1 MKNARACMPPLF
13 SNKYKLTH
21 TMKIA
26 KWFLFAATALVCCGA
41 CDDKD
46 NEEPAPAPDKIAITP
61 KTANVSSKGGEA
73 SVMVTSS
80 GEWTL
85 TGDANDYVTPSALK
99 GKDGDIVKFTVKPND
114 KEEDQTFNY
123 TFTCGKEKAPYA
135 ITLKKKA
142 SQAEE
147 QLEITFVPESNIL
160 TREGGNVSVLVTSSD
175 EWTLEGSH
183 TFVHPSATSGSDGA
197 EVTFAVDP
205 NETEEDKVADY
216 VFKMGSKN
224 VPFRITVK
232 GGVIYTLEIVGEKE
246 LKFAYTKQEKIAV
259 TLNTNVPYRDL
270 AAEITST
277 EEGWLTKGVTVQ
289 GATETEVIMY
299 FDLTQNDG
307 IDPREATVT
316 IKGVK
321 NGTAVLKVTQLP
333 KSKIEPEKLAYFLDV
348 EAQTLDIPVTANVE
362 FDVTVSEG
370 ATGWFTYNNADD
382 SGLHFTVEALV
393 NGSARSCDVVLT
405 EKNAPDNSE
414 ALTVNINI
422 TQKPK
427 GLIECVA
434 DMRRSRC
441 YFPFLK
447 NGGALNS
454 LKNGTMEA
462 LVNIQETRV
471 SGSLSTIMGV
481 EGKFLLRLGD
491 VNVPW
496 NQIQLAMQG
505 GNRTDTKLKL
515 SELDRWYHVAV
526 TWDDT
531 FAYFYIDGELL
542 YRTGISNYSG
552 FNLGVAYGGSES
564 DYNRAFWIGYA
575 YNADRFFPGYMAEV
589 RVWNRTLTKEEI
601 NAENHFY
608 SVPVDSEGLVGYWK
622 LNDGAGQ
629 IIKDHS
635 PSGNSMLG
643 EINVHSSGGQQIGD
657 PGMNWVEMS
666 LP

>member
-1 MKNARACMPPLF
+1 
-13 SNKYKLTH
+13 
-21 TMKIA
+21 MKIA

-123 TFTCGKEKAPYA
+123 TFTCGKATASYA
-135 ITLKKKA
+135 ITLKKRA

-160 TREGGNVSVLVTSSD
+160 PREGGNVSVLVTSSD

-307 IDPREATVT
+307 FDPREASVKITGP
-316 IKGVK
+316 KG
-321 NGTAVLKVTQLP
+321 GEDVLKIKQMP
-333 KSKIEPEKLAYFLDV
+333 QSQISV
-348 EAQTLDIPVTANVE
+348 EELSYYLETTGAALEIPVKANVA
-362 FDVTVSEG
+362 FDVTLSESAG
-370 ATGWFTYNNADD
+370 TWFAYNGFTDSKLKFTYQDLPEGTIRSCTATLTEKEPAAGAQPLTVVLMFSQKPKGMITTAVNMTGTRAWPAWNDPTPVTNMKA
-382 SGLHFTVEALV
+382 FTLEALV
-393 NGSARSCDVVLT
+393 NPA
-405 EKNAPDNSE
+405 A
-414 ALTVNINI
+414 
-422 TQKPK
+422 
-427 GLIECVA
+427 
-434 DMRRSRC
+434 
-441 YFPFLK
+441 
-447 NGGALNS
+447 
-454 LKNGTMEA
+454 
-462 LVNIQETRV
+462 
-471 SGSLSTIMGV
+471 
-481 EGKFLLRLGD
+481 
-491 VNVPW
+491 
-496 NQIQLAMQG
+496 
-505 GNRTDTKLKL
+505 
-515 SELDRWYHVAV
+515 
-526 TWDDT
+526 
-531 FAYFYIDGELL
+531 
-542 YRTGISNYSG
+542 
-552 FNLGVAYGGSES
+552 
-564 DYNRAFWIGYA
+564 
-575 YNADRFFPGYMAEV
+575 
-589 RVWNRTLTKEEI
+589 
-601 NAENHFY
+601 
-608 SVPVDSEGLVGYWK
+608 
-622 LNDGAGQ
+622 
-629 IIKDHS
+629 
-635 PSGNSMLG
+635 
-643 EINVHSSGGQQIGD
+643 
-657 PGMNWVEMS
+657 
-666 LP
+666 

>member
-73 SVMVTSS
+73 SVMVSSS
-80 GEWTL
+80 GQWTL
-85 TGDANDYVTPSALK
+85 SDNTNDYVTPSALK

-114 KEEDQTFNY
+114 KEEDQTFSY
-123 TFTCGKEKAPYA
+123 TFTCGKATASYA
-135 ITLKKKA
+135 ITLKKRA
-142 SQAEE
+142 SQTEE

-160 TREGGNVSVLVTSSD
+160 PREGGNVSVLVTSSD

-307 IDPREATVT
+307 LDPREASVKITGPKGGEDILK
-316 IKGVK
+316 IK
-321 NGTAVLKVTQLP
+321 QMP
-333 KSKIEPEKLAYFLDV
+333 QSQISV
-348 EAQTLDIPVTANVE
+348 EELSYYLETTGAALEIPVAANVA
-362 FDVTVSEG
+362 FDVTLSESAG
-370 ATGWFTYNNADD
+370 TWFAYSGFTDGKLKFTYQDLPEGTIRSCTATLTEKKPAAGAQPLTVVLMFSQKPKGMITTAVNMTGTRAWPAWNDPAPVTNMKA
-382 SGLHFTVEALV
+382 FTLEALV
-393 NGSARSCDVVLT
+393 N
-405 EKNAPDNSE
+405 P
-414 ALTVNINI
+414 TV
-422 TQKPK
+422 
-427 GLIECVA
+427 
-434 DMRRSRC
+434 SR
-441 YFPFLK
+441 Y
-447 NGGALNS
+447 
-454 LKNGTMEA
+454 
-462 LVNIQETRV
+462 
-471 SGSLSTIMGV
+471 SGSLSTIMGI
-481 EGKFLLRLGD
+481 EGKFLVRLGD
-491 VNVPW
+491 VGIPW
-496 NQIQLAMQG
+496 NQVQVCWDSGRQG
-505 GNRTDTKLKL
+505 TWGNVEGKL
-515 SELDRWYHVAV
+515 SNSNMKVNLNEWTHIAV
-526 TWDDT
+526 T
-531 FAYFYIDGELL
+531 FGEG
-542 YRTGISNYSG
+542 TVKVFINGVEKGSTTTDVPASVNFGITHNDEQAPQGQPITRCFWVGYSYESVRDFRG
-552 FNLGVAYGGSES
+552 MMSEL
-564 DYNRAFWIGYA
+564 RI
-575 YNADRFFPGYMAEV
+575 
-589 RVWNRTLTKEEI
+589 WNRVLTADELA
-601 NAENHFY
+601 NATRRY
-608 SVPVDSEGLVGYWK
+608 GVDPKSEGLVTYWK
-622 LNDGAGQ
+622 CDEGQ
-629 IIKDHS
+629 GDVIKDYTS
-635 PSGNSMLG
+635 YRNDLASDGLKWEP
-643 EINVHSSGGQQIGD
+643 V
-657 PGMNWVEMS
+657 S

>member
-1 MKNARACMPPLF
+1 
-13 SNKYKLTH
+13 
-21 TMKIA
+21 MKIA

-135 ITLKKKA
+135 ITLKKRA

-299 FDLTQNDG
+299 FDMTQNDG
-307 IDPREATVT
+307 LDPREASVKITGP
-316 IKGVK
+316 KG
-321 NGTAVLKVTQLP
+321 GEDVLKIKQMP
-333 KSKIEPEKLAYFLDV
+333 QSQISV
-348 EAQTLDIPVTANVE
+348 EELSYYLETTGSTLEIPVAANVA
-362 FDVTVSEG
+362 FDVTLSESAG
-370 ATGWFTYNNADD
+370 TWFAYSGFTDGKLKFTYQDLPEGTIRSCTATLTEKKPAAGAQPLTVLLMFSQKPKGVITTAVNMTGTRAWPAWNDPAPVTNMKA
-382 SGLHFTVEALV
+382 FTLEALV
-393 NGSARSCDVVLT
+393 NPTVV
-405 EKNAPDNSE
+405 
-414 ALTVNINI
+414 
-422 TQKPK
+422 
-427 GLIECVA
+427 
-434 DMRRSRC
+434 R
-441 YFPFLK
+441 Y
-447 NGGALNS
+447 
-454 LKNGTMEA
+454 
-462 LVNIQETRV
+462 
-471 SGSLSTIMGV
+471 SGSLSTIMGI
-481 EGKFLLRLGD
+481 EGKFLVRLGD
-491 VNVPW
+491 VDIPWYQVQVCWDSGKSGYWGNIEGKLSNSNMKVNLNEWTHIAVTFGEGTVKVFINGEEKGSTTNVPASV
-496 NQIQLAMQG
+496 NFGITHNDEQAPQGQQITRCFWVGYSYESTRDFQG
-505 GNRTDTKLKL
+505 MM
-515 SELDRWYHVAV
+515 SELR
-526 TWDDT
+526 
-531 FAYFYIDGELL
+531 I
-542 YRTGISNYSG
+542 
-552 FNLGVAYGGSES
+552 
-564 DYNRAFWIGYA
+564 
-575 YNADRFFPGYMAEV
+575 
-589 RVWNRTLTKEEI
+589 WNRVLTADELANE
-601 NAENHFY
+601 ARRY
-608 SVPVDSEGLVGYWK
+608 SVDPKSEGLVTYWK
-622 LNDGAGQ
+622 CDEGQ
-629 IIKDHS
+629 GDVIKDHTS
-635 PSGNSMLG
+635 YRNDLASDGLKWEP
-643 EINVHSSGGQQIGD
+643 V
-657 PGMNWVEMS
+657 S

>member
-123 TFTCGKEKAPYA
+123 TFTCGKATASYA
-135 ITLKKKA
+135 ITLKKRA
-142 SQAEE
+142 SQTEE

-160 TREGGNVSVLVTSSD
+160 PREGGNVSVLVTSSD

-299 FDLTQNDG
+299 FDMTQNDG
-307 IDPREATVT
+307 LDPREASVKITGP
-316 IKGVK
+316 KG
-321 NGTAVLKVTQLP
+321 GEDVLKIKQMP
-333 KSKIEPEKLAYFLDV
+333 QSQISV
-348 EAQTLDIPVTANVE
+348 EELSYYLETTGSTLEIPVAANVA
-362 FDVTVSEG
+362 FDVTLSESAG
-370 ATGWFTYNNADD
+370 TWFAYSGFTDGKLKFTYQDLPEGTIRSCTATLTEKKPAAGAQPLTVLLMFSQKPKGVITTAVNMTGTRAWPAWNDPAPVTNMKA
-382 SGLHFTVEALV
+382 FTLEALV
-393 NGSARSCDVVLT
+393 NPTVV
-405 EKNAPDNSE
+405 
-414 ALTVNINI
+414 
-422 TQKPK
+422 
-427 GLIECVA
+427 
-434 DMRRSRC
+434 R
-441 YFPFLK
+441 Y
-447 NGGALNS
+447 
-454 LKNGTMEA
+454 
-462 LVNIQETRV
+462 
-471 SGSLSTIMGV
+471 SGSLSTIMGI
-481 EGKFLLRLGD
+481 EGKFLVRLGD
-491 VNVPW
+491 VGIPWCQVQVCWDSGKSGYWGNIEGKLSNSNMKVNLNEWTHIAVTFGEGTVKVFINGEEKGSTTTNVPASV
-496 NQIQLAMQG
+496 NFGITHNDEQAPQGQQITRCFWVGYSYESTRDFQG
-505 GNRTDTKLKL
+505 MM
-515 SELDRWYHVAV
+515 SELR
-526 TWDDT
+526 
-531 FAYFYIDGELL
+531 I
-542 YRTGISNYSG
+542 
-552 FNLGVAYGGSES
+552 
-564 DYNRAFWIGYA
+564 
-575 YNADRFFPGYMAEV
+575 
-589 RVWNRTLTKEEI
+589 WNRVLTADELANE
-601 NAENHFY
+601 ARRY
-608 SVPVDSEGLVGYWK
+608 SVDPKSEGLVTYWK
-622 LNDGAGQ
+622 CDEGQ
-629 IIKDHS
+629 GDVIKDHTS
-635 PSGNSMLG
+635 YRNDLASDGLKWEP
-643 EINVHSSGGQQIGD
+643 V
-657 PGMNWVEMS
+657 S

>member
-123 TFTCGKEKAPYA
+123 TFTCGKATASYA

-160 TREGGNVSVLVTSSD
+160 PREGGNVSVLVTSSD

-307 IDPREATVT
+307 LDPREASVKITGPKGGEDILK
-316 IKGVK
+316 IK
-321 NGTAVLKVTQLP
+321 QMP
-333 KSKIEPEKLAYFLDV
+333 QSQISV
-348 EAQTLDIPVTANVE
+348 EELSYYLETTGAALEIPVAANVA
-362 FDVTVSEG
+362 FDVTLSESAG
-370 ATGWFTYNNADD
+370 TWFAYSGFTDGKLKFTYQDLPEGTIRSCTATLTEKKPAAGAQPLTVVLMFSQKSKGMITTAVNMTGTRAWPAWNDPAPVTNMKA
-382 SGLHFTVEALV
+382 FTLEALV
-393 NGSARSCDVVLT
+393 N
-405 EKNAPDNSE
+405 P
-414 ALTVNINI
+414 TV
-422 TQKPK
+422 
-427 GLIECVA
+427 
-434 DMRRSRC
+434 SR
-441 YFPFLK
+441 Y
-447 NGGALNS
+447 
-454 LKNGTMEA
+454 
-462 LVNIQETRV
+462 
-471 SGSLSTIMGV
+471 SGSLSTIMGI
-481 EGKFLLRLGD
+481 EGKFLVRLGD
-491 VNVPW
+491 VGIPW
-496 NQIQLAMQG
+496 NQVQVCWDSG
-505 GNRTDTKLKL
+505 RPGTWGNVEGKL
-515 SELDRWYHVAV
+515 SNSNMKVNLNEWTHIAV
-526 TWDDT
+526 T
-531 FAYFYIDGELL
+531 FGEG
-542 YRTGISNYSG
+542 TVKVFINGVEKGSTTTDVPASVN
-552 FNLGVAYGGSES
+552 FGVAHNDEQAPQGQPITRCFWVGYSYESVRDFRGMMSELRIW
-564 DYNRAFWIGYA
+564 NRALTASELAEEARRYDVDPK
-575 YNADRFFPGYMAEV
+575 AD
-589 RVWNRTLTKEEI
+589 
-601 NAENHFY
+601 
-608 SVPVDSEGLVGYWK
+608 GLVTYWK
-622 LNDGAGQ
+622 CDEGQ
-629 IIKDHS
+629 GDVIKDYTS
-635 PSGNSMLG
+635 YRNDLASDGLKWEP
-643 EINVHSSGGQQIGD
+643 V
-657 PGMNWVEMS
+657 S

>member
-26 KWFLFAATALVCCGA
+26 KWFLFAATALVVCGA

-46 NEEPAPAPDKIAITP
+46 NEEPAPAPDKISITP

-73 SVMVTSS
+73 SVMVSSS
-80 GEWTL
+80 GQWTL
-85 TGDANDYVTPSALK
+85 SDNTNDYVTPSALK

-114 KEEDQTFNY
+114 KEEDQTFSY
-123 TFTCGKEKAPYA
+123 TFTCGKATASYA
-135 ITLKKKA
+135 ITLKKRA

-299 FDLTQNDG
+299 FDMTQNDG
-307 IDPREATVT
+307 LDPREASVKITGP
-316 IKGVK
+316 KG
-321 NGTAVLKVTQLP
+321 GEDVLKIKQMP
-333 KSKIEPEKLAYFLDV
+333 QSQISV
-348 EAQTLDIPVTANVE
+348 EELSYYLETTGSTLEIPVAANVA
-362 FDVTVSEG
+362 FDVTLSESAG
-370 ATGWFTYNNADD
+370 TWFAYSGFTDGKLKFTYQDLPEGTIRSCTATLTEKKPAAGAQPLTVLLMFSQKPKGVITTAVNMTGTRAWPAWNDPAPVTNMKA
-382 SGLHFTVEALV
+382 FTLEALV
-393 NGSARSCDVVLT
+393 NPTVVRY
-405 EKNAPDNSE
+405 N
-414 ALTVNINI
+414 
-422 TQKPK
+422 
-427 GLIECVA
+427 
-434 DMRRSRC
+434 
-441 YFPFLK
+441 
-447 NGGALNS
+447 
-454 LKNGTMEA
+454 
-462 LVNIQETRV
+462 
-471 SGSLSTIMGV
+471 GSLSTIMGI
-481 EGKFLLRLGD
+481 EGKFLVRLGD
-491 VNVPW
+491 VGIPWYQVQVCWDSGKSGYWGNIEGKLSNSNMKVNLNEWTHIAVTFGEGTVKVFINGEEKGSTTTNVPASV
-496 NQIQLAMQG
+496 NFGITHNDEQAPQGQQITRCFWVGYSYESTRDFQG
-505 GNRTDTKLKL
+505 MM
-515 SELDRWYHVAV
+515 SELR
-526 TWDDT
+526 
-531 FAYFYIDGELL
+531 I
-542 YRTGISNYSG
+542 
-552 FNLGVAYGGSES
+552 
-564 DYNRAFWIGYA
+564 
-575 YNADRFFPGYMAEV
+575 
-589 RVWNRTLTKEEI
+589 WNRVLTADELANE
-601 NAENHFY
+601 ARRY
-608 SVPVDSEGLVGYWK
+608 SVDPKSEGLVTYWK
-622 LNDGAGQ
+622 CDEGQ
-629 IIKDHS
+629 GDVIKDYTS
-635 PSGNSMLG
+635 YRNDLASDGLKWEP
-643 EINVHSSGGQQIGD
+643 V
-657 PGMNWVEMS
+657 S

>member
-26 KWFLFAATALVCCGA
+26 KWFLFAATALVVCGA

-160 TREGGNVSVLVTSSD
+160 PREGGNVSVLVTSSD

-224 VPFRITVK
+224 VPFQITVK

-299 FDLTQNDG
+299 FDMTQNDG
-307 IDPREATVT
+307 LDPREASVKITGP
-316 IKGVK
+316 KG
-321 NGTAVLKVTQLP
+321 GEDVLKIKQMP
-333 KSKIEPEKLAYFLDV
+333 QSQISV
-348 EAQTLDIPVTANVE
+348 EELSYYLETTGSTLEIPVAANVA
-362 FDVTVSEG
+362 FDVTLSESAG
-370 ATGWFTYNNADD
+370 TWFAYSGFTDGKLKFTYQDLPEGTIRSCTATLTEKKPAAGAQPLTVLLMFSQKPKGVITTAVNMTGTRAWPAWNDPAPVTNMKA
-382 SGLHFTVEALV
+382 FTLEALV
-393 NGSARSCDVVLT
+393 NPTVVRY
-405 EKNAPDNSE
+405 N
-414 ALTVNINI
+414 
-422 TQKPK
+422 
-427 GLIECVA
+427 
-434 DMRRSRC
+434 
-441 YFPFLK
+441 
-447 NGGALNS
+447 
-454 LKNGTMEA
+454 
-462 LVNIQETRV
+462 
-471 SGSLSTIMGV
+471 GSLSTIMGI
-481 EGKFLLRLGD
+481 EGKFLVRLGD
-491 VNVPW
+491 VGIPWYQVQVCWDSGESGYWGNIEGKLSNSNMKVNLNEWTHIAVTFGEGTVKVFINGEEKGSTTTNVPASV
-496 NQIQLAMQG
+496 NFGITHNDEQAPQGQQITRCFWVGYSYESTRDFQG
-505 GNRTDTKLKL
+505 MM
-515 SELDRWYHVAV
+515 SELR
-526 TWDDT
+526 
-531 FAYFYIDGELL
+531 I
-542 YRTGISNYSG
+542 
-552 FNLGVAYGGSES
+552 
-564 DYNRAFWIGYA
+564 
-575 YNADRFFPGYMAEV
+575 
-589 RVWNRTLTKEEI
+589 WNRVLTADELANE
-601 NAENHFY
+601 ARRY
-608 SVPVDSEGLVGYWK
+608 SVDPKSEGLVTYWK
-622 LNDGAGQ
+622 CDEGQ
-629 IIKDHS
+629 GNVIKDHTS
-635 PSGNSMLG
+635 YRNDLASDGLKWEP
-643 EINVHSSGGQQIGD
+643 V
-657 PGMNWVEMS
+657 S

>member
-46 NEEPAPAPDKIAITP
+46 NEEPAPAPDKISITP

-160 TREGGNVSVLVTSSD
+160 PREGGNVSVLVTSSD

-299 FDLTQNDG
+299 FDMTQNDG
-307 IDPREATVT
+307 LDPREASVKITGPKGGEDILK
-316 IKGVK
+316 IK
-321 NGTAVLKVTQLP
+321 QMP
-333 KSKIEPEKLAYFLDV
+333 QSQISV
-348 EAQTLDIPVTANVE
+348 EELSYYLETTGSTLEIPVAANVA
-362 FDVTVSEG
+362 FDVTLSESAG
-370 ATGWFTYNNADD
+370 TWFAYSGFTDGKLKFTYQDLPEGTIRSCTATLTEKKPAAGAQPLTVLLMFSQKPKGVITTAVNMTGTRAWPAWNDPAPVTNMKA
-382 SGLHFTVEALV
+382 FTLEALV
-393 NGSARSCDVVLT
+393 NPTVV
-405 EKNAPDNSE
+405 
-414 ALTVNINI
+414 
-422 TQKPK
+422 
-427 GLIECVA
+427 
-434 DMRRSRC
+434 R
-441 YFPFLK
+441 Y
-447 NGGALNS
+447 
-454 LKNGTMEA
+454 
-462 LVNIQETRV
+462 
-471 SGSLSTIMGV
+471 SGSLSTIMGI
-481 EGKFLLRLGD
+481 EGKFLVRLGD
-491 VNVPW
+491 VGIPW
-496 NQIQLAMQG
+496 YQVQVCWDSGKLG
-505 GNRTDTKLKL
+505 YWGNIEGKL
-515 SELDRWYHVAV
+515 SNSNMKVNLNEWTHIAV
-526 TWDDT
+526 T
-531 FAYFYIDGELL
+531 FGEG
-542 YRTGISNYSG
+542 TVKVFINGEEKGSTTTDVPASVNFGITHNDEQAPQGQQITRCFWVGYSYESTRDFQG
-552 FNLGVAYGGSES
+552 MMSEL
-564 DYNRAFWIGYA
+564 RI
-575 YNADRFFPGYMAEV
+575 
-589 RVWNRTLTKEEI
+589 WNRVLTADELANE
-601 NAENHFY
+601 ARRY
-608 SVPVDSEGLVGYWK
+608 SVDPKSEGLVTYWK
-622 LNDGAGQ
+622 CDEGQ
-629 IIKDHS
+629 GDVIKDHTS
-635 PSGNSMLG
+635 YRNDLASDGLKWEP
-643 EINVHSSGGQQIGD
+643 V
-657 PGMNWVEMS
+657 S

>member
-123 TFTCGKEKAPYA
+123 TFTCGKATASYA
-135 ITLKKKA
+135 ITLKKRA
-142 SQAEE
+142 SQTEE

-160 TREGGNVSVLVTSSD
+160 PREGGNVSVLVTSSD

-307 IDPREATVT
+307 IDPREASVKITGP
-316 IKGVK
+316 KG
-321 NGTAVLKVTQLP
+321 GEDVLKIKQMP
-333 KSKIEPEKLAYFLDV
+333 QSQISV
-348 EAQTLDIPVTANVE
+348 EELSYYLETTGAALEIPVAANVA
-362 FDVTVSEG
+362 FDVTLSESAG
-370 ATGWFTYNNADD
+370 TWFAYSGFTDGKLKFTYQDLPEGTIRSCTATLTEKKPAAGAQPLTVVLMFSQKSKGMITTAVNMTGTRAWPAWNDPAPVTNMKA
-382 SGLHFTVEALV
+382 FTLEALV
-393 NGSARSCDVVLT
+393 N
-405 EKNAPDNSE
+405 P
-414 ALTVNINI
+414 TV
-422 TQKPK
+422 
-427 GLIECVA
+427 
-434 DMRRSRC
+434 SR
-441 YFPFLK
+441 Y
-447 NGGALNS
+447 
-454 LKNGTMEA
+454 
-462 LVNIQETRV
+462 
-471 SGSLSTIMGV
+471 SGSLSTIMGI
-481 EGKFLLRLGD
+481 EGKFLVRLGD
-491 VNVPW
+491 VGIPW
-496 NQIQLAMQG
+496 NQVQVCWDSG
-505 GNRTDTKLKL
+505 KSGYWGNIEGKL
-515 SELDRWYHVAV
+515 SNSNMKVNLNEWTHIAV
-526 TWDDT
+526 T
-531 FAYFYIDGELL
+531 FGEG
-542 YRTGISNYSG
+542 TVKVFINGVEKGSTTTDVPASVN
-552 FNLGVAYGGSES
+552 FGVAHNDEQAPQGQPITRCFWVGYSYESVRDFRGMMSELRIW
-564 DYNRAFWIGYA
+564 NRALTASELAEEARRYDVDPK
-575 YNADRFFPGYMAEV
+575 AD
-589 RVWNRTLTKEEI
+589 
-601 NAENHFY
+601 
-608 SVPVDSEGLVGYWK
+608 GLVTYWK
-622 LNDGAGQ
+622 CDEGQ
-629 IIKDHS
+629 GDVIKDYTS
-635 PSGNSMLG
+635 YRNDLASDGLKWEP
-643 EINVHSSGGQQIGD
+643 V
-657 PGMNWVEMS
+657 S

>member
-61 KTANVSSKGGEA
+61 KTANVSSKGGQA

-307 IDPREATVT
+307 IDPREASVKITGPKGGEDVLKIKQMPQSQISVEELSYYLETTGAALEIPVKANVAFDVKLSESAGTWFAYNGFTDGKLKFTYQDLPEGTIRSCTATLTEKEPAAGAQPLTVVLMFSQKP
-316 IKGVK
+316 KGVIT
-321 NGTAVLKVTQLP
+321 TAVNMTGTRAWP
-333 KSKIEPEKLAYFLDV
+333 AWNDPA
-348 EAQTLDIPVTANVE
+348 PVTNMKAL
-362 FDVTVSEG
+362 T
-370 ATGWFTYNNADD
+370 
-382 SGLHFTVEALV
+382 LEALV
-393 NGSARSCDVVLT
+393 NPTVV
-405 EKNAPDNSE
+405 
-414 ALTVNINI
+414 
-422 TQKPK
+422 
-427 GLIECVA
+427 
-434 DMRRSRC
+434 R
-441 YFPFLK
+441 Y
-447 NGGALNS
+447 
-454 LKNGTMEA
+454 
-462 LVNIQETRV
+462 
-471 SGSLSTIMGV
+471 SGSLSTIMGI
-481 EGKFLLRLGD
+481 EGKFLVRLGD
-491 VNVPW
+491 VGIPWYQVQVCWDSGKSGYWGNIEGKLSNSNMKVNLNEWTHIAVTFGEGTVKVFINGEEKGSTTTNVPASV
-496 NQIQLAMQG
+496 NFGITHNDEQAPQGQQITRCFWVGYSYESTRDFQG
-505 GNRTDTKLKL
+505 MM
-515 SELDRWYHVAV
+515 SELR
-526 TWDDT
+526 
-531 FAYFYIDGELL
+531 I
-542 YRTGISNYSG
+542 
-552 FNLGVAYGGSES
+552 
-564 DYNRAFWIGYA
+564 
-575 YNADRFFPGYMAEV
+575 
-589 RVWNRTLTKEEI
+589 WNRVLTADELANE
-601 NAENHFY
+601 ARRY
-608 SVPVDSEGLVGYWK
+608 SVDPKSEGLVTYWK
-622 LNDGAGQ
+622 CDEGQ
-629 IIKDHS
+629 GDVIKDHTS
-635 PSGNSMLG
+635 YRNDLASDGLKWEP
-643 EINVHSSGGQQIGD
+643 V
-657 PGMNWVEMS
+657 S

>member
-299 FDLTQNDG
+299 FDMTQNDG
-307 IDPREATVT
+307 LDPREASVKITGP
-316 IKGVK
+316 KG
-321 NGTAVLKVTQLP
+321 GEDVLKIKQMP
-333 KSKIEPEKLAYFLDV
+333 QSQISV
-348 EAQTLDIPVTANVE
+348 EELSYYLETTGSTLEIPVAANVA
-362 FDVTVSEG
+362 FDVTLSESAG
-370 ATGWFTYNNADD
+370 TWFAYSGFTDGKLKFTYQDLPEGTIRSCTATLTEKKPAAGAQPLTVLLMFSQKPKGVITTAVNMTGTRAWPAWNDPAPVTNMKA
-382 SGLHFTVEALV
+382 FTLEALV
-393 NGSARSCDVVLT
+393 NPTVV
-405 EKNAPDNSE
+405 
-414 ALTVNINI
+414 
-422 TQKPK
+422 
-427 GLIECVA
+427 
-434 DMRRSRC
+434 R
-441 YFPFLK
+441 Y
-447 NGGALNS
+447 
-454 LKNGTMEA
+454 
-462 LVNIQETRV
+462 
-471 SGSLSTIMGV
+471 SGSLSTIMGI
-481 EGKFLLRLGD
+481 EGKFLVRLGD
-491 VNVPW
+491 VGIPW
-496 NQIQLAMQG
+496 YQVQVCWDSG
-505 GNRTDTKLKL
+505 KSGYWGNIEGKL
-515 SELDRWYHVAV
+515 SNSNMKVNLNEWTHIAV
-526 TWDDT
+526 T
-531 FAYFYIDGELL
+531 FGEG
-542 YRTGISNYSG
+542 TVKVFINGEEKGSTTTDVPASVNFGITHNDEQAPQGQQITRCFWVGYSYESTRDFQG
-552 FNLGVAYGGSES
+552 MMSEL
-564 DYNRAFWIGYA
+564 RI
-575 YNADRFFPGYMAEV
+575 
-589 RVWNRTLTKEEI
+589 WNRVLTADELANE
-601 NAENHFY
+601 ARRY
-608 SVPVDSEGLVGYWK
+608 SVDPKSEGLVTYWK
-622 LNDGAGQ
+622 CDEGQ
-629 IIKDHS
+629 GNVIKDHTS
-635 PSGNSMLG
+635 YRNDLASDGLKWEP
-643 EINVHSSGGQQIGD
+643 V
-657 PGMNWVEMS
+657 S

>member
-26 KWFLFAATALVCCGA
+26 KWFLFAATALVVCGA

-73 SVMVTSS
+73 SVMVSSS
-80 GEWTL
+80 GQWTL
-85 TGDANDYVTPSALK
+85 SDNTNDYVTPSALK

-114 KEEDQTFNY
+114 KEEDQTFSY
-123 TFTCGKEKAPYA
+123 TFTCGKATASYA
-135 ITLKKKA
+135 ITLKKRA
-142 SQAEE
+142 SQTEE

-160 TREGGNVSVLVTSSD
+160 PREGGNVSVLVTSSD

-299 FDLTQNDG
+299 FDMTQNDG
-307 IDPREATVT
+307 LDPREASVKITGP
-316 IKGVK
+316 KG
-321 NGTAVLKVTQLP
+321 GEDVLKIKQMP
-333 KSKIEPEKLAYFLDV
+333 QSQISV
-348 EAQTLDIPVTANVE
+348 EELSYYLETTGSTLEIPVAANVA
-362 FDVTVSEG
+362 FDVTLSESAG
-370 ATGWFTYNNADD
+370 TWFAYSGFTDGKLKFTYQDLPEGTIRSCTATLTEKKPAAGAQPLTVLLMFSQKPKGVITTAVNMTGTRAWPAWNDPAPVTNMKA
-382 SGLHFTVEALV
+382 FTLEALV
-393 NGSARSCDVVLT
+393 NPTVVRY
-405 EKNAPDNSE
+405 N
-414 ALTVNINI
+414 
-422 TQKPK
+422 
-427 GLIECVA
+427 
-434 DMRRSRC
+434 
-441 YFPFLK
+441 
-447 NGGALNS
+447 
-454 LKNGTMEA
+454 
-462 LVNIQETRV
+462 
-471 SGSLSTIMGV
+471 GSLSTIMGI
-481 EGKFLLRLGD
+481 EGKFLVRLGD
-491 VNVPW
+491 VGIPWYQVQVCWDSGKSGYWGNIEGKLSNSNMKVNLNEWTHIAVTFGEGTVKVFINGEEKGSTTTNVPASV
-496 NQIQLAMQG
+496 NFGITHNDEQAPQGQQITRCFWVGYSYESTRDFQG
-505 GNRTDTKLKL
+505 MM
-515 SELDRWYHVAV
+515 SELR
-526 TWDDT
+526 
-531 FAYFYIDGELL
+531 I
-542 YRTGISNYSG
+542 
-552 FNLGVAYGGSES
+552 
-564 DYNRAFWIGYA
+564 
-575 YNADRFFPGYMAEV
+575 
-589 RVWNRTLTKEEI
+589 WNRVLTADELANE
-601 NAENHFY
+601 ARRY
-608 SVPVDSEGLVGYWK
+608 SVDPKSEGLVTYWK
-622 LNDGAGQ
+622 CDEGQ
-629 IIKDHS
+629 GDVIKDHTS
-635 PSGNSMLG
+635 YRNDLASDGLKWEP
-643 EINVHSSGGQQIGD
+643 V
-657 PGMNWVEMS
+657 S

>member
-160 TREGGNVSVLVTSSD
+160 PREGGNVSVLVTSSD

-299 FDLTQNDG
+299 FDMTQNDG
-307 IDPREATVT
+307 LDPREASVKITGPNGGEDILK
-316 IKGVK
+316 IK
-321 NGTAVLKVTQLP
+321 QMP
-333 KSKIEPEKLAYFLDV
+333 QSQISV
-348 EAQTLDIPVTANVE
+348 EELSYYLETTGSTLEIPVAANVA
-362 FDVTVSEG
+362 FDVTLSESAG
-370 ATGWFTYNNADD
+370 TWFAYSGFTDGKLKFTYQDLPEGTIRSCTATLTEKEPAAGAQPLTVVLMFSQKPKGVITTAVNMTGTRAWPAWNDPAPVTNMKA
-382 SGLHFTVEALV
+382 FTLEALV
-393 NGSARSCDVVLT
+393 NPTVV
-405 EKNAPDNSE
+405 
-414 ALTVNINI
+414 
-422 TQKPK
+422 
-427 GLIECVA
+427 
-434 DMRRSRC
+434 R
-441 YFPFLK
+441 Y
-447 NGGALNS
+447 
-454 LKNGTMEA
+454 
-462 LVNIQETRV
+462 
-471 SGSLSTIMGV
+471 SGSLSTIMGI
-481 EGKFLLRLGD
+481 EGKFLVRLGD
-491 VNVPW
+491 VGIPW
-496 NQIQLAMQG
+496 YQVQVCWDSG
-505 GNRTDTKLKL
+505 KSGYWGNIEGKL
-515 SELDRWYHVAV
+515 SNSNMKVNLNEWTHIAV
-526 TWDDT
+526 T
-531 FAYFYIDGELL
+531 FGEG
-542 YRTGISNYSG
+542 TVKVFINGEEKGSTTTDVPASVNFGITHNDEQAPQGQQITRCFWVGYSYESTRDFQG
-552 FNLGVAYGGSES
+552 MMSELRIW
-564 DYNRAFWIGYA
+564 NRALT
-575 YNADRFFPGYMAEV
+575 ADELANEAR
-589 RVWNRTLTKEEI
+589 R
-601 NAENHFY
+601 Y
-608 SVPVDSEGLVGYWK
+608 SVDPKSEGLVTYWK
-622 LNDGAGQ
+622 CDEGQ
-629 IIKDHS
+629 GDVIKDHTS
-635 PSGNSMLG
+635 YRNDLASDGLKWEP
-643 EINVHSSGGQQIGD
+643 V
-657 PGMNWVEMS
+657 S

>member
-123 TFTCGKEKAPYA
+123 TFTCGKKKAPYA

-160 TREGGNVSVLVTSSD
+160 PREGGNVSVLVTSSD

-299 FDLTQNDG
+299 FDMTQNDG
-307 IDPREATVT
+307 LDPREASVKITGP
-316 IKGVK
+316 KG
-321 NGTAVLKVTQLP
+321 GEDVLKIKQMP
-333 KSKIEPEKLAYFLDV
+333 QSQISV
-348 EAQTLDIPVTANVE
+348 EELSYYLETTGSTLEIPVAANVA
-362 FDVTVSEG
+362 FDVTLSESAG
-370 ATGWFTYNNADD
+370 TWFAYSGFTDGKLKFTYQDLPEGTIRSCTATLTEKKPAAGAQPLTVLLMFSQKPKGVITTAVNMTGTRAWPAWNDPAPVTNMKA
-382 SGLHFTVEALV
+382 FTLEALV
-393 NGSARSCDVVLT
+393 NPTVV
-405 EKNAPDNSE
+405 
-414 ALTVNINI
+414 
-422 TQKPK
+422 
-427 GLIECVA
+427 
-434 DMRRSRC
+434 R
-441 YFPFLK
+441 Y
-447 NGGALNS
+447 
-454 LKNGTMEA
+454 
-462 LVNIQETRV
+462 
-471 SGSLSTIMGV
+471 SGSLSTIMGI
-481 EGKFLLRLGD
+481 EGKFLVRLGD
-491 VNVPW
+491 VGIPWDQVQVCWDSGKSGYWGNIEGKLSNSNMKVNLNEWTHIAVTFGEGTVKVFINGEEKGSTTTNVPASV
-496 NQIQLAMQG
+496 NFGITHNDEQAPQGQQITRCFWVGYSYESTRDFQG
-505 GNRTDTKLKL
+505 MM
-515 SELDRWYHVAV
+515 SELR
-526 TWDDT
+526 
-531 FAYFYIDGELL
+531 I
-542 YRTGISNYSG
+542 
-552 FNLGVAYGGSES
+552 
-564 DYNRAFWIGYA
+564 
-575 YNADRFFPGYMAEV
+575 
-589 RVWNRTLTKEEI
+589 WNRVLTADELANE
-601 NAENHFY
+601 ARRY
-608 SVPVDSEGLVGYWK
+608 SVDPKSEGLVTYWK
-622 LNDGAGQ
+622 CDEGQ
-629 IIKDHS
+629 GDVIKDHTS
-635 PSGNSMLG
+635 YRNDLASDGLKWEP
-643 EINVHSSGGQQIGD
+643 V
-657 PGMNWVEMS
+657 S

>member
-160 TREGGNVSVLVTSSD
+160 PREGGNVSVLVTSSD

-307 IDPREATVT
+307 LDPREASVKITGPKGGEDILK
-316 IKGVK
+316 IK
-321 NGTAVLKVTQLP
+321 QMP
-333 KSKIEPEKLAYFLDV
+333 QSQISV
-348 EAQTLDIPVTANVE
+348 EELSYYLETTGAALEIPVAANVA
-362 FDVTVSEG
+362 FDVTLSESAG
-370 ATGWFTYNNADD
+370 TWFAYSGFTDGKLKFTYQDLPEGTIRSCTATLTEKDPAAGAQPLTVVLMFSQKSKGMITTAVNMTGTRAWPAWNDPAPVTNMKA
-382 SGLHFTVEALV
+382 FTLEALV
-393 NGSARSCDVVLT
+393 N
-405 EKNAPDNSE
+405 P
-414 ALTVNINI
+414 TV
-422 TQKPK
+422 
-427 GLIECVA
+427 
-434 DMRRSRC
+434 SR
-441 YFPFLK
+441 Y
-447 NGGALNS
+447 
-454 LKNGTMEA
+454 
-462 LVNIQETRV
+462 
-471 SGSLSTIMGV
+471 SGSLSTIMGI
-481 EGKFLLRLGD
+481 EGKFLVRLGD
-491 VNVPW
+491 VGIPW
-496 NQIQLAMQG
+496 NQVQVCWDSGRQG
-505 GNRTDTKLKL
+505 TWGNVEGKL
-515 SELDRWYHVAV
+515 SNSNMKVNLNEWTHIAV
-526 TWDDT
+526 T
-531 FAYFYIDGELL
+531 FGEG
-542 YRTGISNYSG
+542 TVKVFINGVEKGSTTTDVPASVN
-552 FNLGVAYGGSES
+552 FGVAHNDEQAPQGQPITRCFWVGYSYESVRDFRGMMSELRIW
-564 DYNRAFWIGYA
+564 NRALTASELAEEARRYDVDPK
-575 YNADRFFPGYMAEV
+575 AD
-589 RVWNRTLTKEEI
+589 
-601 NAENHFY
+601 
-608 SVPVDSEGLVGYWK
+608 GLVTYWK
-622 LNDGAGQ
+622 CDEGQ
-629 IIKDHS
+629 GDVIKDYTS
-635 PSGNSMLG
+635 YRNDLASDGLKWEP
-643 EINVHSSGGQQIGD
+643 V
-657 PGMNWVEMS
+657 S

>member
-73 SVMVTSS
+73 SVMVSSS
-80 GEWTL
+80 GQWTL
-85 TGDANDYVTPSALK
+85 SDNTNDYVTPSALK

-114 KEEDQTFNY
+114 KEEDQTFSY
-123 TFTCGKEKAPYA
+123 TFTCGKATASYA
-135 ITLKKKA
+135 ITLKKRA
-142 SQAEE
+142 SQTEE

-160 TREGGNVSVLVTSSD
+160 PREGGNVSVLVTSSD

-307 IDPREATVT
+307 LDPREASVKITGPKGGEDILK
-316 IKGVK
+316 IK
-321 NGTAVLKVTQLP
+321 QMP
-333 KSKIEPEKLAYFLDV
+333 QSQISV
-348 EAQTLDIPVTANVE
+348 EELSYYLETTGAALEIPVAANVA
-362 FDVTVSEG
+362 FDVTLSESAG
-370 ATGWFTYNNADD
+370 TWFAYSGFTDGKLKFTYQDLPEGTIRSCTATLTEKKPAAGAQPLTVVLMFSQKPKGMITTAVNMTGTRAWPAWNDPAPVTNMKA
-382 SGLHFTVEALV
+382 FTLEALV
-393 NGSARSCDVVLT
+393 N
-405 EKNAPDNSE
+405 P
-414 ALTVNINI
+414 TV
-422 TQKPK
+422 
-427 GLIECVA
+427 
-434 DMRRSRC
+434 SR
-441 YFPFLK
+441 Y
-447 NGGALNS
+447 
-454 LKNGTMEA
+454 
-462 LVNIQETRV
+462 
-471 SGSLSTIMGV
+471 SGSLSTIMGI
-481 EGKFLLRLGD
+481 EGKFLVRLGD
-491 VNVPW
+491 VGIPW
-496 NQIQLAMQG
+496 NQVQVCWDSGRQG
-505 GNRTDTKLKL
+505 TWGNVEGKL
-515 SELDRWYHVAV
+515 SNSNMKVNLNEWTHIAV
-526 TWDDT
+526 T
-531 FAYFYIDGELL
+531 FGEG
-542 YRTGISNYSG
+542 TVKVFINGEEKGSTTDVPASVNFGITHNDEQAPQGQPITRCFWVGYSYESARDFRG
-552 FNLGVAYGGSES
+552 MMSELRIW
-564 DYNRAFWIGYA
+564 NRALTASELAEEARRYDVDPK
-575 YNADRFFPGYMAEV
+575 AD
-589 RVWNRTLTKEEI
+589 
-601 NAENHFY
+601 
-608 SVPVDSEGLVGYWK
+608 GLVTYWK
-622 LNDGAGQ
+622 CDEGQ
-629 IIKDHS
+629 GDVIKDYTS
-635 PSGNSMLG
+635 YRNDLASDGLKWEP
-643 EINVHSSGGQQIGD
+643 V
-657 PGMNWVEMS
+657 S

>member
-123 TFTCGKEKAPYA
+123 TFTCGKATASYA

-160 TREGGNVSVLVTSSD
+160 PREGGNVSVLVTSSD

-307 IDPREATVT
+307 FDPREASVKITGP
-316 IKGVK
+316 KG
-321 NGTAVLKVTQLP
+321 GEDVLKIKQMP
-333 KSKIEPEKLAYFLDV
+333 QSQISV
-348 EAQTLDIPVTANVE
+348 EELSYYLETTGAALEIPVAANVA
-362 FDVTVSEG
+362 FDVTLSESAG
-370 ATGWFTYNNADD
+370 TWFAYSGFTDGKLKFTYQDLPEGTIRSCTATLTEKKPAAGAQPLTVVLMFSQKSKGMITTAVNMTGTRAWPAWNDPAPVTNMKA
-382 SGLHFTVEALV
+382 FTLEALV
-393 NGSARSCDVVLT
+393 N
-405 EKNAPDNSE
+405 P
-414 ALTVNINI
+414 TV
-422 TQKPK
+422 
-427 GLIECVA
+427 
-434 DMRRSRC
+434 SR
-441 YFPFLK
+441 Y
-447 NGGALNS
+447 
-454 LKNGTMEA
+454 
-462 LVNIQETRV
+462 
-471 SGSLSTIMGV
+471 SGSLSTIMGI
-481 EGKFLLRLGD
+481 EGKFLVRLGD
-491 VNVPW
+491 VGIPW
-496 NQIQLAMQG
+496 NQVQVCWDSGRQG
-505 GNRTDTKLKL
+505 TWGNVEGKL
-515 SELDRWYHVAV
+515 SNSNMKVNLNEWTHIAV
-526 TWDDT
+526 T
-531 FAYFYIDGELL
+531 FGEG
-542 YRTGISNYSG
+542 TVKVFINGVEKGSTTTDVPASVN
-552 FNLGVAYGGSES
+552 FGVAHNDEQAPQGQPITRCFWVGYSYESVRDFRGMMSELRIW
-564 DYNRAFWIGYA
+564 NRALTASELAEEARRYDVDPK
-575 YNADRFFPGYMAEV
+575 AD
-589 RVWNRTLTKEEI
+589 
-601 NAENHFY
+601 
-608 SVPVDSEGLVGYWK
+608 GLVTYWK
-622 LNDGAGQ
+622 CDEGQ
-629 IIKDHS
+629 GDVIKDYTS
-635 PSGNSMLG
+635 YRNDLASDGLKWEP
-643 EINVHSSGGQQIGD
+643 V
-657 PGMNWVEMS
+657 S

>member
-160 TREGGNVSVLVTSSD
+160 PREGGNVSVLVTSSD

-299 FDLTQNDG
+299 FDMTQNDG
-307 IDPREATVT
+307 LDPREASVKITGPKGGEDILK
-316 IKGVK
+316 IK
-321 NGTAVLKVTQLP
+321 QMP
-333 KSKIEPEKLAYFLDV
+333 QSQISV
-348 EAQTLDIPVTANVE
+348 EELSYYLETTGSTLEIPVAANVA
-362 FDVTVSEG
+362 FDVTLSESAG
-370 ATGWFTYNNADD
+370 TWFAYSGFTDGKLKFTYQDLPEGTIRSCTATLTEKEPAAGAQPLTVVLMFSQKPKGVITTAVNMTGTRAWPAWNDPAPVTNMKA
-382 SGLHFTVEALV
+382 FTLEALV
-393 NGSARSCDVVLT
+393 NPTVV
-405 EKNAPDNSE
+405 
-414 ALTVNINI
+414 
-422 TQKPK
+422 
-427 GLIECVA
+427 
-434 DMRRSRC
+434 R
-441 YFPFLK
+441 Y
-447 NGGALNS
+447 
-454 LKNGTMEA
+454 
-462 LVNIQETRV
+462 
-471 SGSLSTIMGV
+471 SGSLSTIMGI
-481 EGKFLLRLGD
+481 EGKFLVRLGD
-491 VNVPW
+491 VGIPW
-496 NQIQLAMQG
+496 YQVQVCWDSG
-505 GNRTDTKLKL
+505 KSGYWGNIEGKL
-515 SELDRWYHVAV
+515 SNSNMKVNLNEWTHIAV
-526 TWDDT
+526 T
-531 FAYFYIDGELL
+531 FGEG
-542 YRTGISNYSG
+542 TVKVFINGEEKGSTTTDVPASVNFGITHNDEQAPQGQQITRCFWVGYSYESTRDFQG
-552 FNLGVAYGGSES
+552 MMSELRIW
-564 DYNRAFWIGYA
+564 NRALT
-575 YNADRFFPGYMAEV
+575 ADELANEAR
-589 RVWNRTLTKEEI
+589 R
-601 NAENHFY
+601 Y
-608 SVPVDSEGLVGYWK
+608 SVDPKSEGLVTYWK
-622 LNDGAGQ
+622 CDEGQ
-629 IIKDHS
+629 GDVIKDHTS
-635 PSGNSMLG
+635 YRNDLASDGLKWEP
-643 EINVHSSGGQQIGD
+643 V
-657 PGMNWVEMS
+657 S

>member
-160 TREGGNVSVLVTSSD
+160 PREGGNVSVLVTSSD

-307 IDPREATVT
+307 LDPREASVKITGPKGGEDILK
-316 IKGVK
+316 IK
-321 NGTAVLKVTQLP
+321 QMP
-333 KSKIEPEKLAYFLDV
+333 QSQISV
-348 EAQTLDIPVTANVE
+348 EELSYYLETTGAALEIPVAANVA
-362 FDVTVSEG
+362 FDVTLSESAG
-370 ATGWFTYNNADD
+370 TWFAYSGFTDGKLKFTYQDLPEGTIRSCTATLTEKKPAAGAQPLTVVLMFSQKSKGMITTAVNMTGTRAWPAWNDPAPVTNMKA
-382 SGLHFTVEALV
+382 FTLEALV
-393 NGSARSCDVVLT
+393 N
-405 EKNAPDNSE
+405 P
-414 ALTVNINI
+414 TV
-422 TQKPK
+422 
-427 GLIECVA
+427 
-434 DMRRSRC
+434 SR
-441 YFPFLK
+441 Y
-447 NGGALNS
+447 
-454 LKNGTMEA
+454 
-462 LVNIQETRV
+462 
-471 SGSLSTIMGV
+471 SGSLSTIMGI
-481 EGKFLLRLGD
+481 EGKFLVRLGD
-491 VNVPW
+491 VGIPW
-496 NQIQLAMQG
+496 NQVQVCWDSGRQG
-505 GNRTDTKLKL
+505 SWGNVEGKL
-515 SELDRWYHVAV
+515 SNSNMKVNLNEWTHIAV
-526 TWDDT
+526 T
-531 FAYFYIDGELL
+531 FGEG
-542 YRTGISNYSG
+542 TVKVFINGVEKGSTTTDVPASVN
-552 FNLGVAYGGSES
+552 FGVAHNDEQAPQGQPITRCFWVGYSYESVRDFRGMMSELRIW
-564 DYNRAFWIGYA
+564 NRALTASELAEEARRYDVDPK
-575 YNADRFFPGYMAEV
+575 AD
-589 RVWNRTLTKEEI
+589 
-601 NAENHFY
+601 
-608 SVPVDSEGLVGYWK
+608 GLVTYWK
-622 LNDGAGQ
+622 CDEGQ
-629 IIKDHS
+629 GDVIKDYTS
-635 PSGNSMLG
+635 YRNDLASDGLKWEP
-643 EINVHSSGGQQIGD
+643 V
-657 PGMNWVEMS
+657 S

>member
-160 TREGGNVSVLVTSSD
+160 PREGGNVSVLVTSSD

-299 FDLTQNDG
+299 FDMTQNDG
-307 IDPREATVT
+307 LDPREASVKITGP
-316 IKGVK
+316 KG
-321 NGTAVLKVTQLP
+321 GEDVLKIKQMP
-333 KSKIEPEKLAYFLDV
+333 QSQISV
-348 EAQTLDIPVTANVE
+348 EELSYYLETTGSTLEIPVAANVA
-362 FDVTVSEG
+362 FDVTLSESAG
-370 ATGWFTYNNADD
+370 TWFAYSGFTDGKLKFTYQDLPEGTIRSCTATLTEKKPAAGAQPLTVLLMFSQKPKGVITTAVNMTGTRAWPAWNDPAPVTNMKA
-382 SGLHFTVEALV
+382 FTLEALV
-393 NGSARSCDVVLT
+393 NPTVV
-405 EKNAPDNSE
+405 
-414 ALTVNINI
+414 
-422 TQKPK
+422 
-427 GLIECVA
+427 
-434 DMRRSRC
+434 R
-441 YFPFLK
+441 Y
-447 NGGALNS
+447 
-454 LKNGTMEA
+454 
-462 LVNIQETRV
+462 
-471 SGSLSTIMGV
+471 SGSLSTIMGI
-481 EGKFLLRLGD
+481 EGKFLVRLGD
-491 VNVPW
+491 VGIPW
-496 NQIQLAMQG
+496 YQVQVCWDSG
-505 GNRTDTKLKL
+505 KSGYWGNIEGKL
-515 SELDRWYHVAV
+515 SNSNMKVNLNEWTHIAV
-526 TWDDT
+526 T
-531 FAYFYIDGELL
+531 FGEG
-542 YRTGISNYSG
+542 TVKVFINGEEKGSTTTDVPASVNFGITHNDEQAPQGQQITRCFWVGYSYESTRDFQG
-552 FNLGVAYGGSES
+552 MMSEL
-564 DYNRAFWIGYA
+564 RI
-575 YNADRFFPGYMAEV
+575 
-589 RVWNRTLTKEEI
+589 WNRVLTADELANE
-601 NAENHFY
+601 ARRY
-608 SVPVDSEGLVGYWK
+608 SVDPKSEGLVTYWK
-622 LNDGAGQ
+622 CDEGQ
-629 IIKDHS
+629 GDVIKDHTS
-635 PSGNSMLG
+635 YRNDLASDGLKWEP
-643 EINVHSSGGQQIGD
+643 V
-657 PGMNWVEMS
+657 S

>member
-160 TREGGNVSVLVTSSD
+160 PREGGNVSVLVTSSD

-299 FDLTQNDG
+299 FDMTQNDG
-307 IDPREATVT
+307 LDPREASVKITGPKGGEDILK
-316 IKGVK
+316 IK
-321 NGTAVLKVTQLP
+321 QMP
-333 KSKIEPEKLAYFLDV
+333 QSQISV
-348 EAQTLDIPVTANVE
+348 EELSYYLETTGSTLEIPVAANVA
-362 FDVTVSEG
+362 FDVTLSESAG
-370 ATGWFTYNNADD
+370 TWFAYSGFTDGKLKFTYQDLPEGTIRSCTATLTEKEPAA
-382 SGLHFTVEALV
+382 GAQPLTVVLMFSQKPKGVITTAVNMTGTRAWPAWNDPAPVTNMKALTLEALV
-393 NGSARSCDVVLT
+393 NPTVV
-405 EKNAPDNSE
+405 
-414 ALTVNINI
+414 
-422 TQKPK
+422 
-427 GLIECVA
+427 
-434 DMRRSRC
+434 R
-441 YFPFLK
+441 Y
-447 NGGALNS
+447 
-454 LKNGTMEA
+454 
-462 LVNIQETRV
+462 
-471 SGSLSTIMGV
+471 SGSLSTIMGI
-481 EGKFLLRLGD
+481 EGKFLVRLGD
-491 VNVPW
+491 VGIPWYQVQVCWDSGKSGYWGNIEGKLSNSNMKVNLNEWTHIAVTFGEGTVKVFINGEEKGSTTTNVPASV
-496 NQIQLAMQG
+496 NFGITHNDEQAPQGQQITRCFWVGYSYESTRDFQG
-505 GNRTDTKLKL
+505 MM
-515 SELDRWYHVAV
+515 SELR
-526 TWDDT
+526 
-531 FAYFYIDGELL
+531 I
-542 YRTGISNYSG
+542 
-552 FNLGVAYGGSES
+552 
-564 DYNRAFWIGYA
+564 
-575 YNADRFFPGYMAEV
+575 
-589 RVWNRTLTKEEI
+589 WNRVLTADELANE
-601 NAENHFY
+601 ARRY
-608 SVPVDSEGLVGYWK
+608 SVDPKSEGLVTYWK
-622 LNDGAGQ
+622 CDEGQ
-629 IIKDHS
+629 GDVIKDHTS
-635 PSGNSMLG
+635 YRNDLASDGLKWEP
-643 EINVHSSGGQQIGD
+643 V
-657 PGMNWVEMS
+657 S

>member
-1 MKNARACMPPLF
+1 
-13 SNKYKLTH
+13 
-21 TMKIA
+21 MKIA

-135 ITLKKKA
+135 ITLKKRA

-299 FDLTQNDG
+299 FDMTQNDG
-307 IDPREATVT
+307 IDPREASVKITGPKGGEDVLKIKQMPQSQISVEELSYYLETTGAALEIPVKANVAFDVALSESAGTWFAYNGFTDGKLKFTYQDLPEGTMRSCTATLTEKDPAAGAQPLTVVLMFSQKS
-316 IKGVK
+316 KGMIT
-321 NGTAVLKVTQLP
+321 TAVNMTGTRAWP
-333 KSKIEPEKLAYFLDV
+333 AWNDPA
-348 EAQTLDIPVTANVE
+348 PVTNMKA
-362 FDVTVSEG
+362 
-370 ATGWFTYNNADD
+370 FT
-382 SGLHFTVEALV
+382 LEALV
-393 NGSARSCDVVLT
+393 N
-405 EKNAPDNSE
+405 P
-414 ALTVNINI
+414 TV
-422 TQKPK
+422 
-427 GLIECVA
+427 
-434 DMRRSRC
+434 SR
-441 YFPFLK
+441 
-447 NGGALNS
+447 
-454 LKNGTMEA
+454 T
-462 LVNIQETRV
+462 
-471 SGSLSTIMGV
+471 SGSLSTIMGI
-481 EGKFLLRLGD
+481 EGKFLVRLGD
-491 VNVPW
+491 VGIPW
-496 NQIQLAMQG
+496 NQVQVCWDSG
-505 GNRTDTKLKL
+505 KPSYWGNIEGKL
-515 SELDRWYHVAV
+515 SNSNMKVNLNEWTHIAV
-526 TWDDT
+526 T
-531 FAYFYIDGELL
+531 FGEG
-542 YRTGISNYSG
+542 TVKVFINGVEKGSTTTDVPASVNFGITHNDEQAPQGQPITRCFWVGYSYEKVRDFRG
-552 FNLGVAYGGSES
+552 MMSELRIW
-564 DYNRAFWIGYA
+564 NRALTASELAEEARRYDVDPK
-575 YNADRFFPGYMAEV
+575 AD
-589 RVWNRTLTKEEI
+589 
-601 NAENHFY
+601 
-608 SVPVDSEGLVGYWK
+608 GLVTYWK
-622 LNDGAGQ
+622 CDEGQ
-629 IIKDHS
+629 GDVIKDYTS
-635 PSGNSMLG
+635 YRNDLASDGLKWEP
-643 EINVHSSGGQQIGD
+643 V
-657 PGMNWVEMS
+657 S

>member
-160 TREGGNVSVLVTSSD
+160 PREGGDVSVLVTSSD

-299 FDLTQNDG
+299 FDMTQNDG
-307 IDPREATVT
+307 LDPREASVKITGPKGGEDILK
-316 IKGVK
+316 IK
-321 NGTAVLKVTQLP
+321 QMP
-333 KSKIEPEKLAYFLDV
+333 QSQISV
-348 EAQTLDIPVTANVE
+348 EELSYYLETTGSTLEIPVAANVA
-362 FDVTVSEG
+362 FDVTLSESAG
-370 ATGWFTYNNADD
+370 TWFAYSGFTDGKLKFTYQDLPEGTIRSCTATLTEKKPAA
-382 SGLHFTVEALV
+382 GARPLTVVLMFSQKPKGVITTAVNMTGTRAWPAWNDPAPVTNMKALTLEALV
-393 NGSARSCDVVLT
+393 NPTVV
-405 EKNAPDNSE
+405 
-414 ALTVNINI
+414 
-422 TQKPK
+422 
-427 GLIECVA
+427 
-434 DMRRSRC
+434 R
-441 YFPFLK
+441 Y
-447 NGGALNS
+447 
-454 LKNGTMEA
+454 
-462 LVNIQETRV
+462 
-471 SGSLSTIMGV
+471 SGSLSTIMGI
-481 EGKFLLRLGD
+481 EGKFLVRLGD
-491 VNVPW
+491 VGIPWYQVQVCWDSGKSGYWGNIEGKLSNSNMKVNLNEWTHIAVTFGEGTVKVFINGEEKGSTTTNVPASV
-496 NQIQLAMQG
+496 NFGITHNDEQAPQGQQITRCFWVGYSYESTRDFQG
-505 GNRTDTKLKL
+505 MM
-515 SELDRWYHVAV
+515 SELR
-526 TWDDT
+526 
-531 FAYFYIDGELL
+531 I
-542 YRTGISNYSG
+542 
-552 FNLGVAYGGSES
+552 
-564 DYNRAFWIGYA
+564 
-575 YNADRFFPGYMAEV
+575 
-589 RVWNRTLTKEEI
+589 WNRVLTADELANE
-601 NAENHFY
+601 ARRY
-608 SVPVDSEGLVGYWK
+608 SVDPKSEGLVTYWK
-622 LNDGAGQ
+622 CDEGQ
-629 IIKDHS
+629 GDVIKDHTS
-635 PSGNSMLG
+635 YRNDLASDGLKWEP
-643 EINVHSSGGQQIGD
+643 V
-657 PGMNWVEMS
+657 S

>member
-26 KWFLFAATALVCCGA
+26 KWFLFAATALVVCGA

-46 NEEPAPAPDKIAITP
+46 NEEPAPAPDKISITP

-160 TREGGNVSVLVTSSD
+160 PREGGNVSVLVTSSD

-299 FDLTQNDG
+299 FDMTQNDG
-307 IDPREATVT
+307 LDPREASVKITGP
-316 IKGVK
+316 KG
-321 NGTAVLKVTQLP
+321 GEDVLKIKQMP
-333 KSKIEPEKLAYFLDV
+333 QSQISV
-348 EAQTLDIPVTANVE
+348 EELSYYLETTGSTLEIPVAANVA
-362 FDVTVSEG
+362 FDVTLSESAG
-370 ATGWFTYNNADD
+370 TWFAYSGFTDGKLKFTYQDLPEGTIRSCTATLTEKKPAAGAQPLTVLLMFSQKPKGVITTAVNMTGTRAWPAWNDPAPVTNMKA
-382 SGLHFTVEALV
+382 FTLEALV
-393 NGSARSCDVVLT
+393 NPTVVRY
-405 EKNAPDNSE
+405 N
-414 ALTVNINI
+414 
-422 TQKPK
+422 
-427 GLIECVA
+427 
-434 DMRRSRC
+434 
-441 YFPFLK
+441 
-447 NGGALNS
+447 
-454 LKNGTMEA
+454 
-462 LVNIQETRV
+462 
-471 SGSLSTIMGV
+471 GSLSTIMGI
-481 EGKFLLRLGD
+481 EGKFLVRLGD
-491 VNVPW
+491 VGIPWYQVQVCWDSGKSGYWGNIEGKLSNSNMKVNLNEWTHIAVTFGEGTVKVFINGEEKGSTTTNVPASV
-496 NQIQLAMQG
+496 NFGITHNDEQAPQGQQITRCFWVGYSYESTRDFQG
-505 GNRTDTKLKL
+505 MM
-515 SELDRWYHVAV
+515 SELR
-526 TWDDT
+526 
-531 FAYFYIDGELL
+531 I
-542 YRTGISNYSG
+542 
-552 FNLGVAYGGSES
+552 
-564 DYNRAFWIGYA
+564 
-575 YNADRFFPGYMAEV
+575 
-589 RVWNRTLTKEEI
+589 WNRVLTADELANE
-601 NAENHFY
+601 ARRY
-608 SVPVDSEGLVGYWK
+608 SVDPKSEGLVTYWK
-622 LNDGAGQ
+622 CDEGQ
-629 IIKDHS
+629 GDVIKDYTS
-635 PSGNSMLG
+635 YRNDLASDGLKWEP
-643 EINVHSSGGQQIGD
+643 V
-657 PGMNWVEMS
+657 S

>member
-61 KTANVSSKGGEA
+61 KTANVSSKGGQA

-299 FDLTQNDG
+299 FDMTQNDG
-307 IDPREATVT
+307 LDPREASVKITGP
-316 IKGVK
+316 KG
-321 NGTAVLKVTQLP
+321 GEDVLKIKQMP
-333 KSKIEPEKLAYFLDV
+333 QSQISV
-348 EAQTLDIPVTANVE
+348 EELSYYLETTGSTLEIPVAANVA
-362 FDVTVSEG
+362 FDVTLSESAG
-370 ATGWFTYNNADD
+370 TWFAYSGFTDGKLKFTYQDLPEGTIRSCTATLTEKEPAAGAQPLTVVLMFSQKPKGVITTAVNMTGTRAWPAWNDPAPVTNMKA
-382 SGLHFTVEALV
+382 FTLEALV
-393 NGSARSCDVVLT
+393 NPTVV
-405 EKNAPDNSE
+405 
-414 ALTVNINI
+414 
-422 TQKPK
+422 
-427 GLIECVA
+427 
-434 DMRRSRC
+434 R
-441 YFPFLK
+441 Y
-447 NGGALNS
+447 
-454 LKNGTMEA
+454 
-462 LVNIQETRV
+462 
-471 SGSLSTIMGV
+471 SGSLSTIMGI
-481 EGKFLLRLGD
+481 EGKFLVRLGD
-491 VNVPW
+491 VGIPW
-496 NQIQLAMQG
+496 YQVQVCWDSG
-505 GNRTDTKLKL
+505 KSGYWGNIEGKL
-515 SELDRWYHVAV
+515 SNSNMKVNLNEWTHIAV
-526 TWDDT
+526 T
-531 FAYFYIDGELL
+531 FGEG
-542 YRTGISNYSG
+542 TIKVFINGEEKGSTTTDVPASVNFGITHNDEQAPQGQQITRCFWVGYSYESTRDFQG
-552 FNLGVAYGGSES
+552 MMSELRIW
-564 DYNRAFWIGYA
+564 NRALT
-575 YNADRFFPGYMAEV
+575 ADELANEAR
-589 RVWNRTLTKEEI
+589 R
-601 NAENHFY
+601 Y
-608 SVPVDSEGLVGYWK
+608 SVDPKSEGLVTYWK
-622 LNDGAGQ
+622 CDEGQ
-629 IIKDHS
+629 GDVIKDHTS
-635 PSGNSMLG
+635 YRNDLASDGLKWEP
-643 EINVHSSGGQQIGD
+643 V
-657 PGMNWVEMS
+657 S

>member
-1 MKNARACMPPLF
+1 
-13 SNKYKLTH
+13 
-21 TMKIA
+21 MKIA

-135 ITLKKKA
+135 ITLKKRA

-299 FDLTQNDG
+299 FDMTQNDG
-307 IDPREATVT
+307 LDPREASVKITGP
-316 IKGVK
+316 KG
-321 NGTAVLKVTQLP
+321 GEDVLKIKQMP
-333 KSKIEPEKLAYFLDV
+333 QSQISV
-348 EAQTLDIPVTANVE
+348 EELSYYLETTGSTLEIPVAANVA
-362 FDVTVSEG
+362 FDVTLSESAG
-370 ATGWFTYNNADD
+370 TWFAYSGFTDGKLKFTYQDLPEGTIRSCTATLTEKKPAAGAQPLTVLLMFSQKPKGVITTAVNMKGTRAWPAWNDPAPVTNMKA
-382 SGLHFTVEALV
+382 FTLEALV
-393 NGSARSCDVVLT
+393 NPTVV
-405 EKNAPDNSE
+405 
-414 ALTVNINI
+414 
-422 TQKPK
+422 
-427 GLIECVA
+427 
-434 DMRRSRC
+434 R
-441 YFPFLK
+441 Y
-447 NGGALNS
+447 
-454 LKNGTMEA
+454 
-462 LVNIQETRV
+462 
-471 SGSLSTIMGV
+471 SGSLSTIMGI
-481 EGKFLLRLGD
+481 EGKFLVRLGD
-491 VNVPW
+491 VGIPW
-496 NQIQLAMQG
+496 YQVQVCWDSG
-505 GNRTDTKLKL
+505 KSGYWGNIEGKL
-515 SELDRWYHVAV
+515 SNSNMKVNLNEWTHIAV
-526 TWDDT
+526 T
-531 FAYFYIDGELL
+531 FGEG
-542 YRTGISNYSG
+542 TVKVFINGEEKGSTTTDVPASVNFGITHNDEQAPQGQQITRCFWVGYSYESTRDFQG
-552 FNLGVAYGGSES
+552 MMSELRIW
-564 DYNRAFWIGYA
+564 NRALT
-575 YNADRFFPGYMAEV
+575 ADELANEAR
-589 RVWNRTLTKEEI
+589 R
-601 NAENHFY
+601 Y
-608 SVPVDSEGLVGYWK
+608 SVDPKSEGLVTYWK
-622 LNDGAGQ
+622 CDEGQ
-629 IIKDHS
+629 GDVIKDHTS
-635 PSGNSMLG
+635 YRNDLASDGLKW
-643 EINVHSSGGQQIGD
+643 ETV
-657 PGMNWVEMS
+657 S

>member
-26 KWFLFAATALVCCGA
+26 KWFLFAATALVVCGA

-46 NEEPAPAPDKIAITP
+46 NEEPAPAPDKISITP

-73 SVMVTSS
+73 SVMVSSS
-80 GEWTL
+80 GQWTL
-85 TGDANDYVTPSALK
+85 SDNTNDYVTPSALK

-123 TFTCGKEKAPYA
+123 TFTCGKATASYA
-135 ITLKKKA
+135 ITLKKRA
-142 SQAEE
+142 SQTEE

-160 TREGGNVSVLVTSSD
+160 PREGGNVSVLVTSSD

-299 FDLTQNDG
+299 FDMTQNDG
-307 IDPREATVT
+307 LDPREASVKITGP
-316 IKGVK
+316 KG
-321 NGTAVLKVTQLP
+321 GEDVLKIKQMP
-333 KSKIEPEKLAYFLDV
+333 QSQISV
-348 EAQTLDIPVTANVE
+348 EELSYYLETTGSTLEIPVAANVA
-362 FDVTVSEG
+362 FDVTLSESAG
-370 ATGWFTYNNADD
+370 TWFAYSGFTDGKLKFTYQDLPEGTIRSCTATLTEKKPAAGAQPLTVLLMFSQKPKGVITTAVNMTGTRAWPAWNDPAPVTNMKA
-382 SGLHFTVEALV
+382 FTLEALV
-393 NGSARSCDVVLT
+393 NPTVV
-405 EKNAPDNSE
+405 
-414 ALTVNINI
+414 
-422 TQKPK
+422 
-427 GLIECVA
+427 
-434 DMRRSRC
+434 R
-441 YFPFLK
+441 Y
-447 NGGALNS
+447 
-454 LKNGTMEA
+454 
-462 LVNIQETRV
+462 
-471 SGSLSTIMGV
+471 SGSLSTIMGI
-481 EGKFLLRLGD
+481 EGKFLVRLGD
-491 VNVPW
+491 VGIPWHQVQVCWDSGESGYWGNIEGKLSNSNMKVNLNEWTHIAVTFGEGTVKVFINGEEKGSTTTNVPASV
-496 NQIQLAMQG
+496 NFGITHNDEQAPQGQQITRCFWVGYSYESTRDFQG
-505 GNRTDTKLKL
+505 MM
-515 SELDRWYHVAV
+515 SELR
-526 TWDDT
+526 
-531 FAYFYIDGELL
+531 I
-542 YRTGISNYSG
+542 
-552 FNLGVAYGGSES
+552 
-564 DYNRAFWIGYA
+564 
-575 YNADRFFPGYMAEV
+575 
-589 RVWNRTLTKEEI
+589 WNRVLTADELANE
-601 NAENHFY
+601 ARRY
-608 SVPVDSEGLVGYWK
+608 SVDPKSEGLVTYWK
-622 LNDGAGQ
+622 CDEGQ
-629 IIKDHS
+629 GNVIKDHTS
-635 PSGNSMLG
+635 YRNDLASDGLKWEP
-643 EINVHSSGGQQIGD
+643 V
-657 PGMNWVEMS
+657 S

>member
-26 KWFLFAATALVCCGA
+26 KWFLFAATALVVCGA

-46 NEEPAPAPDKIAITP
+46 NEEPAPAPDKISITP

-73 SVMVTSS
+73 SVMVSSS
-80 GEWTL
+80 GQWTL
-85 TGDANDYVTPSALK
+85 SDNTNDYVTPSALK

-123 TFTCGKEKAPYA
+123 TFTCGKATASYA
-135 ITLKKKA
+135 ITLKKRA
-142 SQAEE
+142 SQTEE

-160 TREGGNVSVLVTSSD
+160 PREGGNVSVLVTSSD

-299 FDLTQNDG
+299 FDMTQNDG
-307 IDPREATVT
+307 LDPREASVKITGP
-316 IKGVK
+316 KG
-321 NGTAVLKVTQLP
+321 GEDVLKIKQMP
-333 KSKIEPEKLAYFLDV
+333 QSQISV
-348 EAQTLDIPVTANVE
+348 EELSYYLETTGSTLEIPVAANVA
-362 FDVTVSEG
+362 FDVTLSESAG
-370 ATGWFTYNNADD
+370 TWFAYSGFTDGKLKFTYQDLPEGTIRSCTATLTEKKPAAGAQPLTVLLMFSQKPKGVITTAVNMTGTRAWPAWNDPAPVTNMKA
-382 SGLHFTVEALV
+382 FTLEALV
-393 NGSARSCDVVLT
+393 NPTVV
-405 EKNAPDNSE
+405 
-414 ALTVNINI
+414 
-422 TQKPK
+422 
-427 GLIECVA
+427 
-434 DMRRSRC
+434 R
-441 YFPFLK
+441 Y
-447 NGGALNS
+447 
-454 LKNGTMEA
+454 
-462 LVNIQETRV
+462 
-471 SGSLSTIMGV
+471 SGSLSTIMGI
-481 EGKFLLRLGD
+481 EGKFLVRLGD
-491 VNVPW
+491 VGIPWYQVQVCWDSGESGYWGNIEGKLSNSNMKVNLNEWTHIAVTFGEGTVKVFINGEEKGSTTTNVPASV
-496 NQIQLAMQG
+496 NFGITHNDEQAPQGQQITRCFWVGYSYESTRDFQG
-505 GNRTDTKLKL
+505 MM
-515 SELDRWYHVAV
+515 SELR
-526 TWDDT
+526 
-531 FAYFYIDGELL
+531 I
-542 YRTGISNYSG
+542 
-552 FNLGVAYGGSES
+552 
-564 DYNRAFWIGYA
+564 
-575 YNADRFFPGYMAEV
+575 
-589 RVWNRTLTKEEI
+589 WNRVLTADELANE
-601 NAENHFY
+601 ARRY
-608 SVPVDSEGLVGYWK
+608 SVDPKSEGLVTYWK
-622 LNDGAGQ
+622 CDEGQ
-629 IIKDHS
+629 GNVIKDHTS
-635 PSGNSMLG
+635 YRNDLASDGLKWEP
-643 EINVHSSGGQQIGD
+643 V
-657 PGMNWVEMS
+657 S

>member
-1 MKNARACMPPLF
+1 
-13 SNKYKLTH
+13 
-21 TMKIA
+21 MKIA

-135 ITLKKKA
+135 ITLKKRA

-224 VPFRITVK
+224 VPFQITVK

-246 LKFAYTKQEKIAV
+246 LKFAYTKQEQIAV

-307 IDPREATVT
+307 LDPREASVKITGPKGGEDILK
-316 IKGVK
+316 IK
-321 NGTAVLKVTQLP
+321 QMP
-333 KSKIEPEKLAYFLDV
+333 QSQISV
-348 EAQTLDIPVTANVE
+348 EELSYYLETTGSTLEIPVAANVA
-362 FDVTVSEG
+362 FDVTLSESAG
-370 ATGWFTYNNADD
+370 TWFAYSGFTDGKLKFTYQDLPEGTIRSCTATLTEKKPAAGAQPLTVLLMFSQKPKGVITTAVNMTGTRAWPAWNDPAPVTNMKA
-382 SGLHFTVEALV
+382 FTLEALV
-393 NGSARSCDVVLT
+393 NPTVV
-405 EKNAPDNSE
+405 
-414 ALTVNINI
+414 
-422 TQKPK
+422 
-427 GLIECVA
+427 
-434 DMRRSRC
+434 R
-441 YFPFLK
+441 Y
-447 NGGALNS
+447 
-454 LKNGTMEA
+454 
-462 LVNIQETRV
+462 
-471 SGSLSTIMGV
+471 SGSLSTIMGI
-481 EGKFLLRLGD
+481 EGKFLVRLGD
-491 VNVPW
+491 VGIPW
-496 NQIQLAMQG
+496 NQVQVCWDSG
-505 GNRTDTKLKL
+505 KSGYWGNIEGKL
-515 SELDRWYHVAV
+515 SNSNMKVNLNEWTHIAV
-526 TWDDT
+526 T
-531 FAYFYIDGELL
+531 FGEG
-542 YRTGISNYSG
+542 TVKVFINGEEKGSTTTDVPASVNFGITHNDEQAPQGQQITRCFWVGYSYESTRDFQG
-552 FNLGVAYGGSES
+552 MMSELRIW
-564 DYNRAFWIGYA
+564 NRALT
-575 YNADRFFPGYMAEV
+575 ADELANEAR
-589 RVWNRTLTKEEI
+589 R
-601 NAENHFY
+601 Y
-608 SVPVDSEGLVGYWK
+608 SVDPKSEGLVTYWK
-622 LNDGAGQ
+622 CDEGQ
-629 IIKDHS
+629 GDVIKDHTS
-635 PSGNSMLG
+635 YRNDLASDGLKWEP
-643 EINVHSSGGQQIGD
+643 V
-657 PGMNWVEMS
+657 S